1 MQNPQLVDRIAPP
14 PRSATD
20 GVNQPEYFR
29 YWGKALPKEDS
40 ALGYHLLPFHCLD
53 VAACGEAL
61 LRIPRFSLAPLAK
74 DLGWAVA
81 EVERLF
87 VYFLV
92 LHDLGKFARAFQ
104 GLAPNLSP
112 KLVTCDRHKR
122 YTQRHDTIGWLVWRD
137 HLADAL
143 PSESLPNASHDF
155 WGEWI
160 RTSVGHH
167 GMPPRDAEEDGYT
180 GLSAR
185 TFCLPEDFQA
195 ATQLAIDAAA
205 FLLSQPPPRPDA
217 GQERILRRHSWRLAG
232 LAVLADWL
240 GSNQHYFQYHD
251 HPRSLPEYWQDIAR
265 PNAAESVH
273 GAGLAGHPPNP
284 WSGAGALF
292 DNIAHLTPLQQYAA
306 EVELDEGPQLFLLED
321 VTGAG
326 KTEAALIL
334 VQRLMSDGH
343 AQGLYFALPSMAT
356 ANQMYRRVGE
366 VYQRLYQS
374 SASPSL
380 ILAHGARQ
388 LVEGFRQSV
397 LQAAEQPHDRDYRSG
412 EGTATTQCNAW
423 LADNRKKALLADVGV
438 GTLDQALL
446 SVLPTRH
453 QSLRLLGLAGKV
465 LVVDE
470 VHAYDTYMGALLS
483 ALLTAHARQGGS
495 VILLSATL
503 PANQRASLVAAFQL
517 GCDGPS
523 AALPPDHRYPLATQV
538 GADVHSHACAT
549 RAQLVRRVSVVP
561 IHDEADVLALIA
573 SHAAVGRCVC
583 WIRNTV
589 DDARRA
595 YAALS
600 NTCPDA
606 QVLLFHSRYA
616 MGHRLDIEKLTLD
629 RFGKDSTAAARQG
642 QVLIAT
648 QVVEQSLDLDFDVL
662 ISDLAP
668 IDLLIQR
675 AGRLQRHQRDANG
688 NPSADSD
695 GRAKPVLYLFGPKPD
710 EDPKADWYAAS
721 FPKAQYVYPNIAQL
735 WLTQRALLAVG
746 CIISPGEPGERG
758 SVRDLVESVYGEDT
772 HPVPEALHKAMRDQE
787 GKDLAEYSQAKFNAL
802 SLLKGY
808 CHDSSARWY
817 EDTRVPTRLGD
828 ESLTIYLAR
837 EGPDGLQ
844 PFLEAREFAWE
855 HSTVRIDAR
864 AMSTLAPDWRARF
877 SVAIESLRRRYRLL
891 ADPAFVLPLTQEGAG
906 WMGYCSD
913 SKNRVRRVLYDV
925 RIGLTIEKGE

>member
-1 MQNPQLVDRIAPP
+1 MHNSEIVERMAPP
-14 PRSATD
+14 PDGATD
-20 GVNQPEYFR
+20 GPNQPDYFR
-29 YWGKALPKEDS
+29 YWGKALPQADTAS
-40 ALGYHLLPFHCLD
+40 GYHLLAFHCLD

-61 LRIPRFSLAPLAK
+61 LRIPRFSLAPMAS

-81 EVERLF
+81 DVERLF

-104 GLAPNLSP
+104 GLAPDLSP
-112 KLVTCDRHKR
+112 KLVPCDRHKR

-143 PSESLPNASHDF
+143 PGESLPNASLDF

-167 GMPPRDAEEDGYT
+167 GMPPRDNEEDGYT
-180 GLSAR
+180 GLCAR

-195 ATQLAIDAAA
+195 ATQLAIDAATL
-205 FLLSQPPPRPDA
+205 LLSQPIPEPGP
-217 GQERILRRHSWRLAG
+217 GHKKILNRHAWRLAG

-240 GSNQHYFQYHD
+240 GSNQRYFQYHD
-251 HPRSLPEYWQDIAR
+251 YPRSLPDYWHDIAR
-265 PNAAESVH
+265 RTAAEAVH
-273 GAGLAGHPPNP
+273 GAGLASHLPNP

-292 DNIAHLTPLQQYAA
+292 ENIAHLTPLQQYAA
-306 EVELDEGPQLFLLED
+306 DVALGEGPQLFLLED

-356 ANQMYRRVGE
+356 ANQMYRRVGD

-397 LQAAEQPHDRDYRSG
+397 LQAAEQPHDRDYLTN

-423 LADNRKKALLADVGV
+423 LADNRKKALLADVGI

-470 VHAYDTYMGALLS
+470 VHAYDTYMGALLTT
-483 ALLTAHARQGGS
+483 LLTAHARQGGS

-503 PANQRASLVAAFQL
+503 PASQRAKLVEAFQIGRDAPVDDL
-517 GCDGPS
+517 
-523 AALPPDHRYPLATQV
+523 LPDNRYPLATQV
-538 GADVHSHACAT
+538 GAVVDSHACAT

-561 IHDEADVLALIA
+561 IHDEAEVLALVA
-573 SHAAVGRCVC
+573 SHAAAGRCVC

-589 DDARRA
+589 EDARRA

-616 MGHRLDIEKLTLD
+616 MGHRLDVEKLTLD
-629 RFGKDSTAAARQG
+629 RFGKDSTAAVRRG

-668 IDLLIQR
+668 IDLLVQR
-675 AGRLQRHQRDANG
+675 AGRLQRHQRDASG
-688 NPSADSD
+688 NPSADMD
-695 GRAKPVLYLFGPKPD
+695 GRTPPVLYLYGPKPD
-710 EDPKADWYAAS
+710 EDPRADWYSAS
-721 FPKAQYVYPNIAQL
+721 FPKAQYVYPNIGQL
-735 WLTQRALLAVG
+735 WLTQRVLLSIG
-746 CIISPGEPGERG
+746 CIISPGEPDEPG
-758 SVRDLVESVYGEDT
+758 SVRDLVESVYGENT

-787 GKDLAEYSQAKFNAL
+787 GKELAEYSQAKFNAL
-802 SLLKGY
+802 SLLRGY
-808 CHDSSARWY
+808 CQDSSARWY
-817 EDTRVPTRLGD
+817 EDMRVPTRLGD
-828 ESLTIYLAR
+828 ETLTVYLAC

-844 PFLEAREFAWE
+844 PLVEAREFAWE
-855 HSTVRIDAR
+855 HSAVRIHAR
-864 AMSTLAPDWRARF
+864 AISTLEPDWLTRF
-877 SVAIESLRRRYRLL
+877 SGALDHLRQRYRLL
-891 ADPAFVLPLTQEGAG
+891 ADPAFVLPLIPDGDG

-913 SKNRVRRVLYDV
+913 GKGRLLRACYDNRT
-925 RIGLTIEKGE
+925 GLTIEKGK

>member
-1 MQNPQLVDRIAPP
+1 M
-14 PRSATD
+14 STD
-20 GVNQPEYFR
+20 GAALPVSSDESTSHPTYFA
-29 YWGKALPKEDS
+29 YWGKALPGETS
-40 ALGYHLLPFHCLD
+40 AHRYHLLAFHCLD

-81 EVERLF
+81 DVERLF

-112 KLVTCDRHKR
+112 NLVPSDQRKR

-137 HLADAL
+137 HLADLL
-143 PSESLPNASHDF
+143 PSECLQNASHDF
-155 WGEWI
+155 WAEWI

-167 GMPPRDAEEDGYT
+167 GMPPRDNEKDGYT
-180 GLSAR
+180 GLSAK

-195 ATQLAIDAAA
+195 ATDFAVDAAT
-205 FLLSQPPPRPDA
+205 FLLPQPPPAPDR
-217 GQERILRRHSWRLAG
+217 GQVQVLQRHVWRLAG
-232 LAVLADWL
+232 LSVLADWL
-240 GSNQHYFQYHD
+240 GSNQHFFEYHD
-251 HPRSLPEYWQDIAR
+251 SPQSLPNYWHDIAR
-265 PNAAESVH
+265 PKAAQSVH
-273 GAGLAGHPPNP
+273 AAGLSGHSPNP
-284 WSGAGALF
+284 WRGADALF
-292 DNIAHLTPLQQYAA
+292 KNLPHLTPLQQYAT
-306 EVELDEGPQLFLLED
+306 EVPLGEGPQLFLLED

-334 VQRLMSDGH
+334 VQRLMSAGH

-366 VYQRLYQS
+366 VYQRLYAS

-380 ILAHGARQ
+380 ILAHGARE

-397 LQAAEQPHDRDYRSG
+397 LQTAEQPHDRDYLAN

-465 LVVDE
+465 LLVDE
-470 VHAYDTYMGALLS
+470 VHAYDTYMGALLT

-503 PANQRASLVAAFQL
+503 PANQRATLVAAFQL
-517 GCDGPS
+517 GRDAPVDD
-523 AALPPDHRYPLATQV
+523 LPPDNRYPLATLV
-538 GADVHSHACAT
+538 GAEVHSHACAT
-549 RAQLVRRVSVVP
+549 RAQLIRRVGVVP
-561 IHDEADVLALIA
+561 IHDEAEVFALIA
-573 SHAAVGRCVC
+573 SHAAEGRCVC

-589 DDARRA
+589 EDARRA

-600 NTCPDA
+600 HTCADA
-606 QVLLFHSRYA
+606 QLMLFHSRYA
-616 MGHRLDIEKLTLD
+616 MGHRLDIEKRTLD
-629 RFGKDSTAAARQG
+629 RFGKDSTAAIRHG

-675 AGRLQRHQRDANG
+675 AGRLQRHQRDSHG
-688 NPSADSD
+688 NPSADRD
-695 GRAKPVLYLFGPKPD
+695 ARATPVLYLYGPKPD
-710 EDPKADWYAAS
+710 EDPKADWYATS
-721 FPKAQYVYPNIAQL
+721 FPKAQYVYPNIGQL

-746 CIISPGEPGERG
+746 CIISPGQPGEAG
-758 SVRDLVESVYGEDT
+758 SVRDLVEAVYGEDT

-787 GKDLAEYSQAKFNAL
+787 GKELAEYSQAKFNTL

-808 CHDSSARWY
+808 CQESSARWY

-828 ESLTIYLAR
+828 DSLTIYLAR

-844 PFLEAREFAWE
+844 PFVEAREFAWE
-855 HSTVRIDAR
+855 HSAVRIDAR
-864 AMSTLAPDWRARF
+864 AISTVGPDWLARF
-877 SVAIESLRRRYRLL
+877 SGALDILRQRYRLL
-891 ADPAFVLPLTQEGAG
+891 ADPAFVLPLIPDGES
-906 WMGYCSD
+906 WMGVCSD
-913 SKNRVRRVLYDV
+913 HKGRLLCARYDA